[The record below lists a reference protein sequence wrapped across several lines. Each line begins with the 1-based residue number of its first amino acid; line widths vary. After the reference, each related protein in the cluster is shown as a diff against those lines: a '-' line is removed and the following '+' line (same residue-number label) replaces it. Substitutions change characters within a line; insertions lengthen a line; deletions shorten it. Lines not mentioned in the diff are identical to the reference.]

1 MAITHQH
8 AHVTK
13 AWASRR
19 NRDLKNDLH
28 AALGMPNEFPYS
40 SSTIEAVLSS
50 GDAAGAPSFDTEES
64 STADGP
70 SVHRG
75 K

>member
-1 MAITHQH
+1 MAITLQH
-8 AHVTK
+8 VHVTK

-19 NRDLKNDLH
+19 NRNLRIDLH
-28 AALGMPNEFPYS
+28 AALGMPNEFSIS
-40 SSTIEAVLSS
+40 SSTIEAVGSN

-70 SVHRG
+70 SVHCG